1 MDKKPL
7 KQVSSVRFNM
17 EITWSGHSCIALKGK
32 EVTLVIDPCPPNY
45 GCVAKWV
52 APSAVLVS
60 HDHPGHSFTDNI
72 PDTSRIFRGAGE
84 YEIGGAFITGLSAFH
99 DDENGAVRGK
109 NTVFVIEMEGLTICH
124 VGDLGHPL
132 TGSVAKAVGK
142 VDILCLPVGD
152 VSTISVS
159 SARTLA
165 LSVEARYIIPMH
177 YRTDA
182 ARPELEPVDTF
193 LTTMGVPQTE
203 AKAKLMVTATSLP
216 MSPQVALLSC
226 ETRAG

>member
-1 MDKKPL
+1 MDKGPS
-7 KQVSSVRFNM
+7 KQVSSTRFNM
-17 EITWSGHSCIALKGK
+17 EITWSGHSCITLKGK
-32 EVTLVIDPCPPNY
+32 EVTLVIDPCSPEY
-45 GCVAKWV
+45 GCVAKR
-52 APSAVLVS
+52 ATPDAVLVS
-60 HDHPGHSFTDNI
+60 HDHPGHSFIEDI
-72 PDTSRIFRGAGE
+72 PDKARIFRGAGE
-84 YEIGGAFITGLSAFH
+84 YEIGKAFITGLNSFH

-132 TGSVAKAVGK
+132 SGSLAKGVGK

-152 VSTISVS
+152 VATLSVS

-165 LSVEARYIIPMH
+165 LSVEARYILPMH
-177 YRTDA
+177 YRTDV

-203 AKAKLMVTATSLP
+203 SRAKLQVTATSLP
-216 MSPQVALLSC
+216 MNPQVVILSC
-226 ETRAG
+226 